1 MYFSGFEHFLSIPE
15 ADLLGGD
22 DVSSDNPSTES
33 LLSMPVTVK
42 QYYHSSV
49 ENTILL
55 VRNVYARRILIF
67 WKVNNSQPVLLVIT
81 ERMVS

>member
-1 MYFSGFEHFLSIPE
+1 MYYSGFEHFLGTPE
-15 ADLLGGD
+15 ANLLGGD

-49 ENTILL
+49 EITILL
-55 VRNVYARRILIF
+55 VRKRSCRKIPNF
-67 WKVNNSQPVLLVIT
+67 WKATSSQPLLLVII